1 MAGDFRLGAGPS
13 EGDPQLRPR
22 SGEVHGLRLR
32 LGPRAAD
39 DAALWHRRPAAVLR
53 RRSAISGTIFMLV
66 PESWL
71 RTFCNPSISGKELAE
86 RLTMAGLEVES
97 YAPAGAQ
104 FSGVVV
110 GEIVSVEK
118 HPNADKLTVCVVDAG
133 ASKVR
138 VVCGAPNVRAGMK
151 APLAVIGAELPGL
164 QIKETSLR
172 GVQSQGMLCSAREL
186 GLSSDHSGLFELPSS
201 ARTGA

>member
-1 MAGDFRLGAGPS
+1 MASTTCACSSTAICASWNNFPEHR
-13 EGDPQLRPR
+13 
-22 SGEVHGLRLR
+22 GEKFGELQ
-32 LGPRAAD
+32 
-39 DAALWHRRPAAVLR
+39 
-53 RRSAISGTIFMLV
+53 MNV

-71 RTFCNPSISGKELAE
+71 RTFCNPSIPGVELAE

-97 YAPAGAQ
+97 YQPAGAQ

-118 HPNADKLTVCVVDAG
+118 HPNADKLTVCLVDNGSA
-133 ASKVR
+133 KVR
-138 VVCGAPNVRAGMK
+138 VVCGAATVRAGVK
-151 APLAVIGAELPGL
+151 GPLGVVGAGLPGL

-186 GLSSDHSGLFELPSS
+186 GLSSDHSGLLELPSGS
-201 ARTGA
+201 RTGADARGALGLDDHVFTLKLTPNRAD